1 MYAVKVE
8 QGRERFEVR
17 RISSGFLPS
26 YRVYSG
32 SSDGASVRWPVI
44 PGYVFSLVMVRN
56 AIIVS
61 EEEWEIIDKLSDSR
75 PSVIDAEGKIIS
87 GPLAGLSHLVVK
99 TGRNFVQIRAN
110 LLGEERTYHLLC
122 ETAEEAEKKKE
133 GKGSAKTENAK
144 AESPEEETAA
154 MLKRVE
160 EVGVHAA
167 AREFGIAWQ
176 TLARIRRQAAGS
188 TGTEKKAEAKEKP
201 NRQKSLRT
209 AAQEQVAT
217 DLETE
222 NAILRKQVKQM
233 TTTLE
238 SIKKALARILD
249 EV

>member
-61 EEEWEIIDKLSDSR
+61 EEEWEIIDRLSDSR
-75 PSVIDAEGKIIS
+75 PSVIDAE
-87 GPLAGLSHLVVK
+87 VK

-133 GKGSAKTENAK
+133 GKGSAKTENAR

-176 TLARIRRQAAGS
+176 TLARIRRQATGS

>member
-44 PGYVFSLVMVRN
+44 PGYVFSLVMVKN

-61 EEEWEIIDKLSDSR
+61 EEEWEIIDRLSDSR
-75 PSVIDAEGKIIS
+75 PSIIDEEGKIVS

-99 TGRNFVQIRAN
+99 SGRNFVQIQAN

-122 ETAEEAEKKKE
+122 ETAEKTEKKKE
-133 GKGSAKTENAK
+133 SKGSAKTENAK
-144 AESPEEETAA
+144 AESSDEKTEA

-160 EVGVHAA
+160 EIGVHAA
-167 AREFGIAWQ
+167 AREFSIAWQ
-176 TLARIRRQAAGS
+176 TLARIKRQAAG
-188 TGTEKKAEAKEKP
+188 TAGTERKVEVKEKP
-201 NRQKSLRT
+201 DRQKSVKA

-222 NAILRKQVKQM
+222 NAILRKQVEQLM
-233 TTTLE
+233 TTLE
-238 SIKKALARILD
+238 SIKKALSRILD

>member
-1 MYAVKVE
+1 
-8 QGRERFEVR
+8 
-17 RISSGFLPS
+17 
-26 YRVYSG
+26 
-32 SSDGASVRWPVI
+32 
-44 PGYVFSLVMVRN
+44 
-56 AIIVS
+56 
-61 EEEWEIIDKLSDSR
+61 
-75 PSVIDAEGKIIS
+75 
-87 GPLAGLSHLVVK
+87 
-99 TGRNFVQIRAN
+99 
-110 LLGEERTYHLLC
+110 
-122 ETAEEAEKKKE
+122 
-133 GKGSAKTENAK
+133 
-144 AESPEEETAA
+144 

-167 AREFGIAWQ
+167 AGEFGIAWQ
-176 TLARIRRQAAGS
+176 TLARIRRQAAGG